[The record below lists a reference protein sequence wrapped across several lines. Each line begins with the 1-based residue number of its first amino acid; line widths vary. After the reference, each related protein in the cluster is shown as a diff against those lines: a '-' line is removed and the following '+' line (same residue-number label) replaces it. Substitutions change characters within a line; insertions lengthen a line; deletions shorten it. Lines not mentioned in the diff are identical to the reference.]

1 MNSEAKSLQTWGED
15 PGWRGKVG
23 FISPPSLDIT
33 PMEFVRVA
41 PRGFAVIQT
50 LTHVP
55 NFKVEAEYIAKAVA
69 QIEGCAMS
77 LKDAGVDLI
86 AQVGTPFSVD
96 LIAQVGTPFSFVAE
110 GGLGATRDLHAR
122 IEGATGIPLSM
133 QGLAI
138 ADALKAM
145 GHSSVAVACT
155 YYNDDLAQRYAR
167 FLEGAG
173 VRVLAMQNWVS
184 QGIYATQHEVEAARG
199 WYPWSHTYRAARLV
213 AARAPTA
220 DCIIVSGGGVRTM
233 DLLDPLERDLSL
245 PVISSDAAQ
254 FWDILVRL
262 GVREP
267 ITGRGSLL
275 AGV

>member
-1 MNSEAKSLQTWGED
+1 MDNDGRSLQTWGED

-55 NFKVEAEYIAKAVA
+55 NFKVQAEYIAQAVA
-69 QIEGCAMS
+69 QIETCAMT
-77 LKDAGVDLI
+77 LKDAGVDL
-86 AQVGTPFSVD
+86 V
-96 LIAQVGTPFSFVAE
+96 AQVGTPFSFVSE
-110 GGLGATRDLHAR
+110 GGLSAARDLHAR
-122 IEGATGIPLSM
+122 IEEATGLPLSM
-133 QGLAI
+133 QGLAVV
-138 ADALKAM
+138 DALKTR
-145 GHSSVAVACT
+145 GHVSVAVACT
-155 YYNDDLAQRYAR
+155 YYSDDLAQRYTR
-167 FLEGAG
+167 FLEEAG
-173 VRVLAMQNWVS
+173 VRVLAMDNWVS
-184 QGIYATQHEVEAARG
+184 QGIYGTQHEVEIARG
-199 WYPWSHTYRAARLV
+199 WHPWSYTYGAARNV

-220 DCIIVSGGGVRTM
+220 DCIVVSGGGVRTM
-233 DLLDPLERDLSL
+233 DLLGPLEQDLRL

-254 FWDILVRL
+254 FWEILVRL

-275 AGV
+275 ASLGAE